1 VPREPHLHR
10 HDGRRDRE
18 RDQALDQRPDPTG
31 PASREATCAVTPI
44 SAASRNPDTF
54 SALLCQDLLA
64 EALSA
69 AESSEDRCK
78 GGCSLGHPLI
88 PHLSRTTSK
97 IGSDENRPGT
107 EFTGQRHFPTFAAGH
122 GIGPAQPLKVETRV
136 RTPLGLHGKA
146 QVRDPVQCERQP
158 QAYRSSRIC
167 PAADRDTSQVTRAAP
182 APPALAM
189 AFKLIESAQTR
200 WRAVNAPHLVA
211 LVRAGAVFKNG
222 KLIERPTNQR
232 VVISRRCSP

>member
-136 RTPLGLHGKA
+136 QIPLGLRGKTA
-146 QVRDPVQCERQP
+146 GQVEFDSDKPDARRPGWPDPARSCTALHLTAAREDDLSRGTVHQRPSFVPVTTCFASPRLL
-158 QAYRSSRIC
+158 YRSSGPPPRKSTWL
-167 PAADRDTSQVTRAAP
+167 DR
-182 APPALAM
+182 
-189 AFKLIESAQTR
+189 
-200 WRAVNAPHLVA
+200 
-211 LVRAGAVFKNG
+211 
-222 KLIERPTNQR
+222 
-232 VVISRRCSP
+232 